1 VRQLFIV
8 ILSVVML
15 GVVMLGVVVLGVMAP
30 KNTCFGQKWTFFNQD
45 LTMVLK
51 AKHSNTIKNGLK
63 YKTFQGR
70 NVL

>member
-8 ILSVVML
+8 MLSVVML
-15 GVVMLGVVVLGVMAP
+15 GVVMLGVMVP
-30 KNTCFGQKWTFFNQD
+30 KNTCFWQKCTFFNQD

-63 YKTFQGR
+63 YKTFQGCH
-70 NVL
+70 VL